1 MQAREIGPGEAMKM
15 LNRVMLAVLFAA
27 IMFMALLPQPTGVS
41 WV

>member
-1 MQAREIGPGEAMKM
+1 VLAREIGPGEAREM

-27 IMFMALLPQPTGVS
+27 IMVMALLPQPTGVS